1 MRNSIPV
8 IDVFAGPG
16 GLGEGFTSYTD
27 SKGRNPFR
35 VALSI
40 EKDPVAHST
49 LELRSFFRQ
58 FADRHVP
65 KSYYDFLRGE
75 GTRDEVFSA
84 HPREACAARIQAWQA
99 ELGQTSVA
107 AVRGRIREALA
118 RKNPW
123 VLIGGPPCQAY
134 SIAGRSRNKGIET
147 YDPDRDSK
155 QTLYVEYLQ
164 IIADHRP
171 AVFVMENVKGLL
183 SATLSAKRLFE
194 RIIDDLG
201 DPLKAIRRE
210 GRTALGGARTAR
222 YNV

>member
-1 MRNSIPV
+1 MTQTIPV

-16 GLGEGFTSYTD
+16 GLGEGFTSYAD

-40 EKDPVAHST
+40 EKDPSHTPRWRCA
-49 LELRSFFRQ
+49 R
-58 FADRHVP
+58 
-65 KSYYDFLRGE
+65 
-75 GTRDEVFSA
+75 FSA
-84 HPREACAARIQAWQA
+84 SSRIAMYRRAITTSFEGRRPPTRSSLHHPREARAAAIEAWQA

-183 SATLSAKRLFE
+183 SATLSAKRVF
-194 RIIDDLG
+194 D
-201 DPLKAIRRE
+201 AHHRRS
-210 GRTALGGARTAR
+210 G
-222 YNV
+222 